1 MELSAVPAVT
11 SPEGLFKDD
20 LHKEEEEI
28 FILI

>member
-1 MELSAVPAVT
+1 MELSTVPAVT

-20 LHKEEEEI
+20 LLKEGGKI